1 MDTKEIRVANLRAL
15 LAEEDGKQVRLA
27 GRLGVSPSQLN
38 QWFSGVRTISEESA
52 RKLEKASGKPVG
64 WLDGDR
70 TEEASPIVAVVPMTR
85 PKVSLGLALNV
96 LGQALEAEM
105 PQDVR
110 EDIAHALSNLARR
123 RGALRD
129 QQMVEHLLGSLKV
142 DSEPTKRVA

>member
-27 GRLGVSPSQLN
+27 SRLGVSPSQLN

-64 WLDGDR
+64 WLDGNR
-70 TEEASPIVAVVPMTR
+70 TEDASPTVAVVPMAR

-96 LGQALEAEM
+96 LGQALEADM

-110 EDIAHALSNLARR
+110 EDVAHALSNLARR

-142 DSEPTKRVA
+142 NAEPTKRVA